1 MAKYLKV
8 SGLVLMYL
16 LAATTKAQQVDNTHG
31 QPRAIEPTAAV
42 QAAEPTPE
50 PACNPAEYT
59 FLKSRAQDWA
69 DLSRYREEDAA
80 LPAPGIPNQRVVF
93 LGDSITDVWGRTP
106 DTPPFF
112 PGRPYLNRGIG
123 GQTTPQMLLRFE
135 QDVVHLHP
143 AAVVIMA
150 GTNDVAGNTGPETPQ
165 MIEDNFTALTKL
177 AQANGI
183 RVVLASIPPSEHFN
197 WKPKVQPVATIRAV
211 NAWLHDFC
219 ASGACTYL
227 DYYSAMSNEQG
238 GMKPG
243 LSKEGTH
250 PSAAGYAVMAPLAEQ
265 AIHKALAR

>member
-1 MAKYLKV
+1 MAKHLKGP
-8 SGLVLMYL
+8 GLILICL
-16 LAATTKAQQVDNTHG
+16 LAATVNAQHVNNTPG
-31 QPRAIEPTAAV
+31 NPQAV
-42 QAAEPTPE
+42 APTPAVVATQTVPE
-50 PACNPAEYT
+50 TACDPAEYR

-69 DLSRYREEDAA
+69 DLSRYQAEDAT

-135 QDVVHLHP
+135 QDVIHLHP

-165 MIEDNFTALTKL
+165 MIEDNFTAMTKL
-177 AQANGI
+177 AQASGI

-197 WKPKVQPVATIRAV
+197 WRPKVQPVATIRTV
-211 NAWLHDFC
+211 NAWLRNFC

-250 PSAAGYAVMAPLAEQ
+250 PSAAGYAVMAPLAEE
-265 AIHKALAR
+265 AIRKALAR